1 MLVWGSFEAGLNKS
15 IILISLLYVPFF
27 LHILLQRMV
36 YLRTKHKILSSYE
49 NFHWCFW
56 WTISFKKLIKSGS
69 WRRVAVVDLILIS
82 TVLHKIHKLRFNY
95 GNICFVQSLS
105 CVWLFAIP
113 WIIACQASL
122 SLTISWSLFKLMS
135 IESVMSSNHLIL
147 CPIMETHVK
156 IYNVIA
162 VLQLDTIENKIPTA
176 KTQVLVKFL
185 NGICIKI
192 ISVNL
197 SRIYWWGCIMGSE
210 LIPHV

>member
-1 MLVWGSFEAGLNKS
+1 MLYKKYNSHLFWTLKY
-15 IILISLLYVPFF
+15 LWLLFF
-27 LHILLQRMV
+27 LHIALA
-36 YLRTKHKILSSYE
+36 YG
-49 NFHWCFW
+49 C
-56 WTISFKKLIKSGS
+56 G
-69 WRRVAVVDLILIS
+69 VV
-82 TVLHKIHKLRFNY
+82 
-95 GNICFVQSLS
+95 GVQSVS
-105 CVWLFAIP
+105 HFQLFATP
-113 WIIACQASL
+113 RIIACQASL

-147 CPIMETHVK
+147 SPIMETHVK

-197 SRIYWWGCIMGSE
+197 SRIYW
-210 LIPHV
+210 